1 MDVHKDEVLSDN
13 SHVENCKQCKD
24 CLFRDNGTVWS
35 NDYRK
40 SSCMIYKHPD
50 IKPLRVINNNGLC
63 DYYNDG
69 TDNEDTQI

>member
-24 CLFRDNGTVWS
+24 CIFKDELGYDRIECT
-35 NDYRK
+35 
-40 SSCMIYKHPD
+40 IYKYPGM
-50 IKPLRVINNNGLC
+50 KPRHVIDNKGIC